1 MKFIVLSLLIL
12 GTVRSFSQTDKKII
26 FSNKAPAPIGPYSQA
41 ILVGN
46 TLYVSGQIALK
57 LDGNMDSSSIENE
70 TNLIIQTIKTILEA
84 AEMDLKNIVKTTIYL
99 TDLKNFKKVNDIYSK
114 YFPENPPAR
123 ETVEVNALPK
133 GAHIEISV
141 IALN

>member
-1 MKFIVLSLLIL
+1 
-12 GTVRSFSQTDKKII
+12 
-26 FSNKAPAPIGPYSQA
+26 
-41 ILVGN
+41 
-46 TLYVSGQIALK
+46 
-57 LDGNMDSSSIENE
+57 MDSSSIENE